1 MNTLENKIFD
11 LRLGYIWTAD
21 KDLGGVSGLFNFVLA
36 YVIIHTIAM
45 ISITFLRYWNHKII
59 I

>member
-21 KDLGGVSGLFNFVLA
+21 KDLGGVSGLFNFVLT
-36 YVIIHTIAM
+36 YVISHTIAM
-45 ISITFLRYWNHKII
+45 ISITFLRYWNHKITI
-59 I
+59 